1 MKTDELKS
9 LILMSEYNE
18 IIFMIGVTFW
28 FVL

>member
-28 FVL
+28 LAL